1 MPHWPDQ
8 PWILEINVWT
18 WLSGLSSRYGRI
30 TLDSVPGHIW
40 DEVSRAG
47 ADGVWLMGVWRRS
60 KLARSISLRD
70 AHIVA
75 ECHGLLA
82 DFSPEDVSGSPY
94 SIAEY
99 FVDPHL
105 GGPEGLAEAR
115 RQLATRGLC
124 MLLDFVPNHVAPDH
138 PWIAEHPEY
147 FVRGDKNEH
156 QSDPDAFFRAGKVVV
171 ARGRDPYFPPW
182 PDTAQLNAFEPA
194 LRAAAVETVRTIAE
208 QCDGVRC
215 DMAMLLINRIFSQ
228 TWAVRAGMAL
238 PTEYWRELIA
248 EVRKVRPGFLFVA
261 EAYWDLEWEL
271 LQQGFDYCYD
281 KRLYDRLVEGSTE
294 RMREHLVAPV
304 GYQRCLIRF
313 LENHDEPRAAAV
325 FSAPRNRVAAVALM
339 TLPGAK
345 LLHEGQSAGAKIS
358 LSAHLGRRPEE
369 SLDDELRAFYQNL
382 VEVVRAVDLRNGVWQ
397 LCQQGGWSDNQSC
410 HNLISWCWQVAG
422 RKYLVVLNLSD
433 WRSQGQIIPPWNDL
447 GGRDWHLRNLLPVQD
462 YGRRSGDEMSAGG
475 LYVELDSHSFHFL
488 ELVPLEACFEW
499 ETPTFPRKSR

>member
-1 MPHWPDQ
+1 MC
-8 PWILEINVWT
+8 I
-18 WLSGLSSRYGRI
+18 
-30 TLDSVPGHIW
+30 
-40 DEVSRAG
+40 
-47 ADGVWLMGVWRRS
+47 
-60 KLARSISLRD
+60 RD
-70 AHIVA
+70 RFNS
-75 ECHGLLA
+75 
-82 DFSPEDVSGSPY
+82 DF
-94 SIAEY
+94 
-99 FVDPHL
+99 
-105 GGPEGLAEAR
+105 R
-115 RQLATRGLC
+115 
-124 MLLDFVPNHVAPDH
+124 
-138 PWIAEHPEY
+138 
-147 FVRGDKNEH
+147 
-156 QSDPDAFFRAGKVVV
+156 
-171 ARGRDPYFPPW
+171 
-182 PDTAQLNAFEPA
+182 
-194 LRAAAVETVRTIAE
+194 
-208 QCDGVRC
+208 
-215 DMAMLLINRIFSQ
+215 
-228 TWAVRAGMAL
+228 
-238 PTEYWRELIA
+238 
-248 EVRKVRPGFLFVA
+248 GFLFSDEQPGVRLFGNLRSNRINYNL
-261 EAYWDLEWEL
+261 AYFYLLEKNTNSEL
-271 LQQGFDYCYD
+271 NTFQPRHQQVYIGNVYIQDFLAKGYTTEFSFHYNRDDPTIHFDDNGFLVRPAPIGAVVNDGVLTQDVYKRQDYCYD

-345 LLHEGQSAGAKIS
+345 LLHEGQSAGAKIR

-397 LCQQGGWSDNQSC
+397 LCQQGGWSDDQSC

-488 ELVPLEACFEW
+488 ELVPLEACFVW
-499 ETPTFPRKSR
+499 EKPTFPRKSL